1 MTFAIS
7 LTIILVLDILVIKYY
22 LNELRDQVL
31 TELEIQRGEI
41 ELLLRGEGWDIEAV
55 RAAIEAYKEDL
66 KKKDTDDE

>member
-7 LTIILVLDILVIKYY
+7 LTIILVLDVLDIKYY

-55 RAAIEAYKEDL
+55 NAAIEAYKEAL

>member
-22 LNELRDQVL
+22 LSELRDQVL
-31 TELEIQRGEI
+31 TELDIQRGEI